1 MTNTPASHF
10 NSTAFARV
18 MQQVRAKGEKKKL
31 AQQSFISLRV
41 SGQKGYSGDSVVNSV
56 KDYWVVE
63 MDQISLKIEKRTKQ
77 KRQQLFAICCNHN
90 LAQRPQSTG

>member
-1 MTNTPASHF
+1 M
-10 NSTAFARV
+10 R
-18 MQQVRAKGEKKKL
+18 KKL

-41 SGQKGYSGDSVVNSV
+41 SGQKGYGGDSVVNSV

-63 MDQISLKIEKRTKQ
+63 MDQISLKIEKKTKQ
-77 KRQQLFAICCNHN
+77 KRQQLFVICCNHN